1 MKIRTT
7 ADRHIADARSLGGGE
22 KWFPKTPAGK
32 RQAQAHLRKVQAE
45 HERLGAYT
53 PTQRRRQSSLM
64 PCATTSLMRKQ
75 E

>member
-45 HERLGAYT
+45 YDSRGAYLNPSRSPKWT
-53 PTQRRRQSSLM
+53 KSPQ
-64 PCATTSLMRKQ
+64 
-75 E
+75 